1 MKKVSIIIVTYNSE
15 KDIYDCVTSI
25 MEHADIPLQEIEL
38 VVVDNNSTGCDAM
51 FDKLK
56 TLWGEDI
63 VLIKNSCNGG
73 YGQGNNVGIR
83 QSSAPLVLIMNPDV
97 RLVCPIFRKAIALF
111 ANDKNMCML
120 GMKQWLTLEEPST
133 NSFTCTY
140 MMNGYLS
147 TVLSAL
153 CTRLDVYIAK
163 YMHFSGSCFFIN
175 KAMFEAVGL
184 FDESV
189 FLYGEEDDIHY
200 RLLHR
205 FKDCKMVYDKSLRY
219 LHLTKERQ
227 PDIKYEKTL
236 IDVAVMQNKEKGY
249 SERKTLKNRLR
260 CINLQIF
267 RERLRVMFGK
277 KDCTLLNMLEELKQ
291 YNKEKLKNESL
302 LNGNET
308 TSHG

>member
-15 KDIYDCVTSI
+15 KDIYDCINSI
-25 MEHADIPLQEIEL
+25 IGNSDIPLAEIEL
-38 VVVDNNSTGCDAM
+38 VVVDNNSTGCDTM
-51 FDKLK
+51 FGKLK

-63 VLIKNSCNGG
+63 ILIKNSSNGG

-83 QSSAPLVLIMNPDV
+83 RCSAPLVLIMNPDV
-97 RLVCPIFRKAIALF
+97 RLVCPIFHKAIDRF
-111 ANDKNMCML
+111 SKDKSMCML
-120 GMKQWLTLEEPST
+120 GMKQWLTLEEPSN

-140 MMNGYLS
+140 RMNGYLS
-147 TVLSAL
+147 TILSAL
-153 CTRLDVYIAK
+153 CTRLDFYIAK

-200 RLLHR
+200 RLMHR
-205 FKDCKMVYDKSLRY
+205 FKDCKMIYDKSLRY
-219 LHLTKERQ
+219 LHLTKERK

-236 IDVAVMQNKEKGY
+236 IDVAVIQNKKKGY
-249 SERKTLKNRLR
+249 SKQKTLINRLR

-267 RERLRVMFGK
+267 RERLRIMLGK
-277 KDCTLLNMLEELKQ
+277 KDQTLLDMLEKLKL
-291 YNKEKLKNESL
+291 YIKEKLEQ
-302 LNGNET
+302 
-308 TSHG
+308 

>member
-38 VVVDNNSTGCDAM
+38 VVVDNNSVGCDAM

-56 TLWGEDI
+56 TLWREDI
-63 VLIKNSCNGG
+63 VLIKNRCNGG

-175 KAMFEAVGL
+175 KAMFETVGL

-236 IDVAVMQNKEKGY
+236 IDVAVMQNKKKGY
-249 SERKTLKNRLR
+249 SERRTLKNIRRSVDLL
-260 CINLQIF
+260 IY
-267 RERLRVMFGK
+267 RERLRVMLGK
-277 KDCTLLNMLEELKQ
+277 KNRNSLNLLEEIKQ
-291 YNKEKLKNESL
+291 YIKEKERCII
-302 LNGNET
+302 
-308 TSHG
+308 

>member
-38 VVVDNNSTGCDAM
+38 VVVDNNSVGCDAM

-56 TLWGEDI
+56 TLWREDI

-83 QSSAPLVLIMNPDV
+83 HCSAPVVLIMNPDV
-97 RLVCPIFRKAIALF
+97 RLLCPIFRKAIHLF
-111 ANDKNMCML
+111 SHDKNMCML

-200 RLLHR
+200 RLMHR
-205 FKDCKMVYDKSLRY
+205 FDNCKMVYDKSLRY

-236 IDVAVMQNKEKGY
+236 IDVAVMQNKKKGY
-249 SERKTLKNRLR
+249 SERRTLKNIRRSVDLL
-260 CINLQIF
+260 IY
-267 RERLRVMFGK
+267 RECLRVMLGK
-277 KDCTLLNMLEELKQ
+277 KNRNSLNLLEEIKQ
-291 YNKEKLKNESL
+291 YIKEKERCRI
-302 LNGNET
+302 
-308 TSHG
+308 

>member
-15 KDIYDCVTSI
+15 KDIYDCISSI
-25 MEHADIPLQEIEL
+25 IEYSDILLAEIEL
-38 VVVDNNSTGCDAM
+38 VVVDNNSIGCDTM

-63 VLIKNSCNGG
+63 ILIKNSRNGG

-83 QSSAPLVLIMNPDV
+83 QCSAPVVLIMNPDV
-97 RLVCPIFRKAIALF
+97 RLVCPIFRKAIDLF
-111 ANDKNMCML
+111 SKDKNMCML

-147 TVLSAL
+147 TILSAL
-153 CTRLDVYIAK
+153 CTRLDIYIAK

-175 KAMFEAVGL
+175 KAMFEAIGL

-200 RLLHR
+200 RLMHR
-205 FKDCKMVYDKSLRY
+205 FKECKMVYDKSLKY

-236 IDVAVMQNKEKGY
+236 IDVAVIQNK
-249 SERKTLKNRLR
+249 RK
-260 CINLQIF
+260 
-267 RERLRVMFGK
+267 VMM
-277 KDCTLLNMLEELKQ
+277 NV
-291 YNKEKLKNESL
+291 
-302 LNGNET
+302 
-308 TSHG
+308 

>member
-38 VVVDNNSTGCDAM
+38 VVVDNNSVGCDAM

-56 TLWGEDI
+56 TLWREDI

-133 NSFTCTY
+133 NSYTCTY

-175 KAMFEAVGL
+175 KAMFETVGL

-236 IDVAVMQNKEKGY
+236 IDVAVMQNKKKGY
-249 SERKTLKNRLR
+249 SERRTLKNIRRSVDLL
-260 CINLQIF
+260 IY
-267 RERLRVMFGK
+267 RECLRVMLGK
-277 KDCTLLNMLEELKQ
+277 KNRNSLNLLEEIKQ
-291 YNKEKLKNESL
+291 YIKEKERCRI
-302 LNGNET
+302 
-308 TSHG
+308 

>member
-15 KDIYDCVTSI
+15 KDIYDCINSI
-25 MEHADIPLQEIEL
+25 IENSDIPLAEIEL
-38 VVVDNNSTGCDAM
+38 IVVDNNSTGCDTM
-51 FDKLK
+51 FKKLK

-63 VLIKNSCNGG
+63 VLIKNSSNGG
-73 YGQGNNVGIR
+73 YGQGNNMGIR
-83 QSSAPLVLIMNPDV
+83 QSSAPVVLVMNPDV
-97 RLVCPIFRKAIALF
+97 RLVCPIFKKAIDLF
-111 ANDKNMCML
+111 SKDKSLCML
-120 GMKQWLTLEEPST
+120 GMKQWLTLEDPST

-147 TVLSAL
+147 TILSAL
-153 CTRLDVYIAK
+153 CTRLDIYIAK

-175 KAMFEAVGL
+175 KAMFEAIGL

-200 RLLHR
+200 RLMHR
-205 FKDCKMVYDKSLRY
+205 FKECKMVYDKSLKY

-236 IDVAVMQNKEKGY
+236 IDVAVIQNKKKGY
-249 SERKTLKNRLR
+249 DERITLKNRLR

-267 RERLRVMFGK
+267 RERLRIMFGK
-277 KDCTLLNMLEELKQ
+277 NDKTLLNILEGLKL
-291 YNKEKLKNESL
+291 YVKEKRQNSKLPQ
-302 LNGNET
+302 
-308 TSHG
+308 

>member
-1 MKKVSIIIVTYNSE
+1 
-15 KDIYDCVTSI
+15 
-25 MEHADIPLQEIEL
+25 
-38 VVVDNNSTGCDAM
+38 
-51 FDKLK
+51 
-56 TLWGEDI
+56 
-63 VLIKNSCNGG
+63 
-73 YGQGNNVGIR
+73 
-83 QSSAPLVLIMNPDV
+83 
-97 RLVCPIFRKAIALF
+97 
-111 ANDKNMCML
+111 
-120 GMKQWLTLEEPST
+120 
-133 NSFTCTY
+133 

-153 CTRLDVYIAK
+153 CTLLDVYIAK

-236 IDVAVMQNKEKGY
+236 IDVAVMQNKKKGY
-249 SERKTLKNRLR
+249 SERRTLKNIRRSVDLL
-260 CINLQIF
+260 IY
-267 RERLRVMFGK
+267 RERLRVMLGK
-277 KDCTLLNMLEELKQ
+277 KNRNSLNLLEEIKQ
-291 YNKEKLKNESL
+291 YIKEKERCRI
-302 LNGNET
+302 
-308 TSHG
+308 

>member
-15 KDIYDCVTSI
+15 KDIYDCINSI
-25 MEHADIPLQEIEL
+25 IENSDIPLAEIEL
-38 VVVDNNSTGCDAM
+38 VVVDNNSTGCDTM
-51 FDKLK
+51 FGKLK

-63 VLIKNSCNGG
+63 ILIQNSSNGG

-83 QSSAPLVLIMNPDV
+83 RCSAPLVLIMNPDV
-97 RLVCPIFRKAIALF
+97 RLVCPIFHKAIDHF
-111 ANDKNMCML
+111 SKDKSMCML
-120 GMKQWLTLEEPST
+120 GMKQWLTLEDPST

-147 TVLSAL
+147 TILSAL
-153 CTRLDVYIAK
+153 CTRLDIYIAK

-175 KAMFEAVGL
+175 KAMFEAIGL

-200 RLLHR
+200 RLMHR
-205 FKDCKMVYDKSLRY
+205 FKKCKMVYDNSLKY

-236 IDVAVMQNKEKGY
+236 IDVAVIQNKKKGY
-249 SERKTLKNRLR
+249 DERITLKNRLR

-267 RERLRVMFGK
+267 RERLRIMFGK
-277 KDCTLLNMLEELKQ
+277 NDKTLLNILEGLKL
-291 YNKEKLKNESL
+291 YVKEKRQNSKLPQ
-302 LNGNET
+302 
-308 TSHG
+308 

>member
-56 TLWGEDI
+56 TLWREDI

-205 FKDCKMVYDKSLRY
+205 FKGCKMVYDKSLRY

-236 IDVAVMQNKEKGY
+236 IDVAVMQNKKKGY
-249 SERKTLKNRLR
+249 SERRTLKNIRRSVDLL
-260 CINLQIF
+260 IY
-267 RERLRVMFGK
+267 RECLRVMLGK
-277 KDCTLLNMLEELKQ
+277 KNRNSLNLLEEIKQ
-291 YNKEKLKNESL
+291 YIKEKERCRI
-302 LNGNET
+302 
-308 TSHG
+308 

>member
-38 VVVDNNSTGCDAM
+38 VVVDNNSVGCDAM

-56 TLWGEDI
+56 TLWREDI
-63 VLIKNSCNGG
+63 VLIKNRCNGG

-175 KAMFEAVGL
+175 KAMFETVGL

-236 IDVAVMQNKEKGY
+236 IDVAVMQNKKKGY
-249 SERKTLKNRLR
+249 SERRTLKNIRRSVDLL
-260 CINLQIF
+260 IY
-267 RERLRVMFGK
+267 RERLRVMLSK
-277 KDCTLLNMLEELKQ
+277 KNRKSLNLL
-291 YNKEKLKNESL
+291 
-302 LNGNET
+302 
-308 TSHG
+308 

>member
-56 TLWGEDI
+56 TLWGADI

-175 KAMFEAVGL
+175 KAMFETVGL

-205 FKDCKMVYDKSLRY
+205 FKYCKMVYDKSLRY

-236 IDVAVMQNKEKGY
+236 IDVAVMQNKKKGY
-249 SERKTLKNRLR
+249 SERRTLKNIRRSVDLL
-260 CINLQIF
+260 IY
-267 RERLRVMFGK
+267 RERLRVMLGK
-277 KDCTLLNMLEELKQ
+277 NNRKSLNLLEEIKQ
-291 YNKEKLKNESL
+291 YIKEKERCRI
-302 LNGNET
+302 
-308 TSHG
+308 

>member
-38 VVVDNNSTGCDAM
+38 VVVDNNSVGCDAM

-56 TLWGEDI
+56 TLWREDI
-63 VLIKNSCNGG
+63 VLIKNRCNGG

-175 KAMFEAVGL
+175 KAMFETVGL

-200 RLLHR
+200 RLLPR

-219 LHLTKERQ
+219 LHITKERQ

-236 IDVAVMQNKEKGY
+236 IDVAVMQNKKKGY
-249 SERKTLKNRLR
+249 SERRTLKNIRRSVDLL
-260 CINLQIF
+260 IY
-267 RERLRVMFGK
+267 RERLRVMLGK
-277 KDCTLLNMLEELKQ
+277 KNRNSLNLLEEIKQ
-291 YNKEKLKNESL
+291 YIKEKERCRI
-302 LNGNET
+302 
-308 TSHG
+308 

>member
-15 KDIYDCVTSI
+15 KDIYDCITSI
-25 MEHADIPLQEIEL
+25 IENSDISLAEIEL
-38 VVVDNNSTGCDAM
+38 VVVDNNSRGCDTM
-51 FDKLK
+51 FKKLK

-63 VLIKNSCNGG
+63 ILIKNSRNGG

-83 QSSAPLVLIMNPDV
+83 RCSAPVVLIMNPDV
-97 RLVCPIFRKAIALF
+97 RLVCPIFRKAIDLF
-111 ANDKNMCML
+111 SKDKNMCML

-140 MMNGYLS
+140 RMNGYLS
-147 TVLSAL
+147 TILSAL
-153 CTRLDVYIAK
+153 CTRLDIYIAK

-175 KAMFEAVGL
+175 KAMFETVGL

-200 RLLHR
+200 RLMHR
-205 FKDCKMVYDKSLRY
+205 FKDCKMKYDKSLKY

-236 IDVAVMQNKEKGY
+236 IDVAVIQNKKKGY
-249 SERKTLKNRLR
+249 DERITLKNRLR

-267 RERLRVMFGK
+267 RERIRIMFGK
-277 KDCTLLNMLEELKQ
+277 NDKTLLNILEGLKL
-291 YNKEKLKNESL
+291 YVKEKRQNSKLPQ
-302 LNGNET
+302 
-308 TSHG
+308 